1 MTPSD
6 TQFVPT
12 IRELMENLSE
22 HIKEEESDDLP
33 KLEQALSQEDSEG
46 CSKSFGRTKMFVPSR
61 SHPSTPDKPPYETVV
76 GLLTAPMDHLADLLR
91 KWPDTSGMPNPSTK

>member
-12 IRELMENLSE
+12 IRELMDNLSE

-46 CSKSFGRTKMFVPSR
+46 
-61 SHPSTPDKPPYETVV
+61 
-76 GLLTAPMDHLADLLR
+76 
-91 KWPDTSGMPNPSTK
+91 